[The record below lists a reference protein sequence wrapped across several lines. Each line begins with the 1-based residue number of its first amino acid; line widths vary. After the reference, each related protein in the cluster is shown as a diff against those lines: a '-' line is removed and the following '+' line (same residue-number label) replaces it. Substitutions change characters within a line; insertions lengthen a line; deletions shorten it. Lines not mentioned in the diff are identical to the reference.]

1 MAGLSVGTYRISRM
15 RAISNARIYEPDDYK
30 SRVKQMWS
38 KRAPQYDFKNDFH
51 PPLCEQLVSLADIKG
66 QAARILDVATG
77 TGTVAV
83 SAACALGP
91 SGTVTA
97 VDVSHEMLTQAG
109 PLYRFARGSNMLC
122 TAQMPTEPANETC
135 IHASDLPHSGF
146 MRLAVAMRSDYKCHF
161 WPNPISVHQLSG
173 VHDLSEALSFD
184 LAVVHACC
192 PSIREGMPNGPQHGL
207 LNLPNCLSCVCSWTA
222 RLHRTRAVL
231 SEFFFCPGQDQGK
244 GCRPQH

>member
-1 MAGLSVGTYRISRM
+1 MALACLEGSDTLAVNLSFGFQWPVCAAPFACDPEPLITQTEDPRMAGLSVGTYRISRM
-15 RAISNARIYEPDDYK
+15 RAVKDARIYEPDDYK

-66 QAARILDVATG
+66 QAARVLDVATG

-97 VDVSHEMLTQAG
+97 IDVSQEMLTQAG

-122 TAQMPTEPANETC
+122 TAQVPTEPANETC
-135 IHASDLPHSGF
+135 IHASNLPHSGL
-146 MRLAVAMRSDYKCHF
+146 MG
-161 WPNPISVHQLSG
+161 WQL
-173 VHDLSEALSFD
+173 
-184 LAVVHACC
+184 
-192 PSIREGMPNGPQHGL
+192 P
-207 LNLPNCLSCVCSWTA
+207 
-222 RLHRTRAVL
+222 
-231 SEFFFCPGQDQGK
+231 
-244 GCRPQH
+244 